1 MNAGKVLAMLA
12 LIIVG
17 LAALGVTA
25 CGGFVTVMGIAGGLS
40 AGQLTGM
47 GGVMTLSV
55 GSLVLGSLVCYFCF
69 KGISK
74 LNAKAAQPGLS
85 ASAQPA
91 KPLPPAQ
98 QGHEN
103 ND

>member
-1 MNAGKVLAMLA
+1 MNAGRVLAMLA
-12 LIIVG
+12 LIIIG
-17 LAALGVTA
+17 LGALAVTA

-74 LNAKAAQPGLS
+74 LNAKPAAPPVSS
-85 ASAQPA
+85 ASAHA
-91 KPLPPAQ
+91 APPPPPEQ
-98 QGHEN
+98 QG
-103 ND
+103 